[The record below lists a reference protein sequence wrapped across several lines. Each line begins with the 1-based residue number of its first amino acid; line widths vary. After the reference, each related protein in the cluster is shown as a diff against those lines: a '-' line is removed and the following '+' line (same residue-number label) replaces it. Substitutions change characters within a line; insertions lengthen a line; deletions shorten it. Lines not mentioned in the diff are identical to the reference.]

1 MDKISNYIKIIVF
14 WDWFDFGLGARIV
27 KLNEFSRYTF
37 AIDIQIAWFEVRF
50 KFLKDKNKG
59 TKWIN
64 HY

>member
-1 MDKISNYIKIIVF
+1 MF

-64 HY
+64 H